1 MSLVEIV
8 YQYTERFPRSEMYNL
23 VQQMRKCAVSVPSNI
38 AEGKR
43 RGTKADYRHF
53 LLIAFG
59 SGAELETQ
67 LEISRRLKYG
77 DSALAEKIEI
87 LLSEIMRML
96 NAMIQK
102 LHTPSIRP

>member
-1 MSLVEIV
+1 
-8 YQYTERFPRSEMYNL
+8 MYNL